1 MWSLPLL
8 AWLSVNI
15 IWLILWKEWFDF
27 HSNWGYVQ
35 HVIVLFLC
43 EKHYHLHFTNCKP
56 NGANQL
62 CLEWKFG
69 LCSMSEP
76 ARIKCPILVILDF
89 IYRYHHTRG
98 MAELQWLN
106 KSAPYHQMIG
116 KNGSVFL
123 KNSDYFT
130 LELTFILTSLAAT
143 LKKTIRNELYV
154 IYFDND

>member
-1 MWSLPLL
+1 MS
-8 AWLSVNI
+8 
-15 IWLILWKEWFDF
+15 
-27 HSNWGYVQ
+27 
-35 HVIVLFLC
+35 LFLC

-89 IYRYHHTRG
+89 IYSYHHTSCLVTQRYVVCYECFQSSIIGPTRLSQMASYKYRG

-106 KSAPYHQMIG
+106 KSAPYHQIIG

>member
-1 MWSLPLL
+1 MS
-8 AWLSVNI
+8 
-15 IWLILWKEWFDF
+15 
-27 HSNWGYVQ
+27 
-35 HVIVLFLC
+35 LFLC

-89 IYRYHHTRG
+89 IYRYHHTSCLVIQRYVVCYECFQSSKIG
-98 MAELQWLN
+98 PTRLSQMA
-106 KSAPYHQMIG
+106 YGGITMI
-116 KNGSVFL
+116 KQKCSLPSNYRAEQVCFP

-130 LELTFILTSLAAT
+130 LELTFILSSLAARW
-143 LKKTIRNELYV
+143 KKTIRNELYV